1 MKEIKLIAC
10 DLDRTLLRDDKSLS
24 PYTRSVLK
32 RCRERGI
39 LFFVAT
45 ARPPRALE
53 RWIEHL
59 SYDGA
64 LCHNGGVAI
73 FKDEWLWEQGIA
85 PEVASGL
92 LHLFQKKFPDDTLS
106 AEIGGELYANFD
118 AGTIWNG
125 IAYHFTDFSS
135 LPNKPAE
142 KLILGYRSPEQAKEV
157 EASLPESLYCQVSD
171 DKIIMIQP
179 KGVEKGAA
187 LKVICEK
194 LRIPL
199 SQTVAFGDDW
209 NDISLLTAAGIG
221 VAVENALPEV
231 KTAADEVCASNEEDG
246 PAHWLEEYL
255 L

>member
-39 LFFVAT
+39 LFFAAT

-53 RWIEHL
+53 QWIKNL

-64 LCHNGGVAI
+64 LCHNGGVTVFQDKI
-73 FKDEWLWEQGIA
+73 IWEQGIEPDMA
-85 PEVASGL
+85 LEL
-92 LHLFQKKFPDDTLS
+92 LQRLQREFPDATIS

-118 AGTIWNG
+118 PGTIWNG

-142 KLILGYRSPEQAKEV
+142 KLLIGYHSPEQVDAV
-157 EASLPESLYCQVSD
+157 MACLPKSLYCQVSD

-187 LKVICEK
+187 LKGICET
-194 LRIPL
+194 LEIPL
-199 SQTVAFGDDW
+199 AQTVAFGDDW
-209 NDISLLTAAGIG
+209 NDISLLSAAGIG

-231 KTAADEVCASNEEDG
+231 KAAADEICASNEEDG
-246 PAHWLEEYL
+246 PAHWLEQHL